1 MARAIRTKRWKY
13 CVEAP
18 GLKGGEASGSDHY
31 VESELY
37 DLEYDPYELTN
48 LIGQE
53 SHRAACDVL
62 KERLLQRM
70 QEAGEEPPTIE
81 NAPAIQRFQRRVTQ
95 AEAES

>member
-62 KERLLQRM
+62 KERLLRRM
-70 QEAGEEPPTIE
+70 QDAGEEPPTIE
-81 NAPAIQRFQRRVTQ
+81 NAPVIQRFQRRVTQ
-95 AEAES
+95 AEAEC